1 VARNDGPSHSLKRQ
15 PDPRFGESASTRLRN
30 PAGNQCS
37 GAPGR
42 EPRRPE
48 VEFDGV
54 LSGPPSRLPGAGCC
68 RAGPRP
74 LRERG
79 RRPGGRPEDAPGA
92 SAAGR
97 GPARWPGRWWRP
109 GLAKAAGRAGTGCR
123 GRAGP
128 GAAGAAGGSPK
139 EAEISASNS
148 ASSHC
153 GSSQIRS
160 ANAASASR
168 VDRVM
173 PITLPGTSAVASP
186 GQ

>member
-15 PDPRFGESASTRLRN
+15 PDPRFGESASTRLRK

-68 RAGPRP
+68 RAGRRP

-92 SAAGR
+92 NAAGR
-97 GPARWPGRWWRP
+97 GLARWPGRWWRP

-123 GRAGP
+123 GGAGP
-128 GAAGAAGGSPK
+128 GAARAAGARTARRSRP
-139 EAEISASNS
+139 
-148 ASSHC
+148 
-153 GSSQIRS
+153 RS
-160 ANAASASR
+160 ARRTPRPATADRRRSGPRTPRLPRGWIGSCRSLSR
-168 VDRVM
+168 EPLR
-173 PITLPGTSAVASP
+173 
-186 GQ
+186 